1 MSERYNIKFSNVNL
15 LDVMGRVVE
24 KHTQHYQSDFAID
37 TEILREAAV
46 APMQQDKTFI
56 WLCRTMG
63 TWCLRERDVFVT
75 ETRQHNTFCFYQE
88 QTKEPVLAYAV
99 EVKCAVG
106 GSVIGDLY
114 ALDYRKFYEH
124 VKTVCLRSVSVL
136 MRYERGE
143 LVKPVEQ
150 FNGWGDYELGEL
162 QSFQFFPEDEG
173 VLRSLLREERRRRA
187 QFAEGNVADYLAQL
201 K

>member
-1 MSERYNIKFSNVNL
+1 MNQQYNIKFSNINL

-37 TEILREAAV
+37 TDTLRKAAV
-46 APMQQDKTFI
+46 APMQQGKSFI

-63 TWCLRERDVFVT
+63 TWCLRERDVFLT
-75 ETRQHNTFCFYQE
+75 DTRQHNTFCFYQE
-88 QTKEPVLAYAV
+88 QVKEPVLAYAV
-99 EVKCAVG
+99 EVKCAVDG
-106 GSVIGDLY
+106 NVIGNLY
-114 ALDYRKFYEH
+114 SMDYRKFYEH

-150 FNGWGDYELGEL
+150 FNGWGDYEFGEL
-162 QSFQFFPEDEG
+162 QSFQFFPKDEG
-173 VLRSLLREERRRRA
+173 MLRSLLREERRKRA
-187 QFAEGNVADYLAQL
+187 QFTEDNVTDYLANL
-201 K
+201 

>member
-1 MSERYNIKFSNVNL
+1 MNQQYNIKFSTVNL

-37 TEILREAAV
+37 TDTLRKAAV
-46 APMQQDKTFI
+46 AETQQDKSFI

-75 ETRQHNTFCFYQE
+75 DSRENNTFCFYQE
-88 QTKEPVLAYAV
+88 QTVEPVLAFAV
-99 EVKCAVG
+99 DVRCLAADV
-106 GSVIGDLY
+106 VIGNLY

-124 VKTVCLRSVSVL
+124 VKTVCLRSTSVL

-143 LVKPVEQ
+143 LVKPVYQ
-150 FNGWGDYELGEL
+150 FDGWPDYDLGLL

-173 VLRSLLREERRRRA
+173 VLRSLLQEERRKRA
-187 QFAEGNVADYLAQL
+187 QFTEGNVTDYLANL
-201 K
+201 